1 MPLISRSRS
10 RSLSR
15 SSLAHPV
22 CRCRCHVAA
31 AIHRHSQTNTA
42 GRCDRATRS
51 AASLSLDEAC
61 MGQGVDH
68 LFLLKQEPAVTKGN
82 EGGI

>member
-10 RSLSR
+10 HSLSR

-68 LFLLKQEPAVTKGN
+68 LFLATQTGACCN
-82 EGGI
+82 ERE